1 MAELAA
7 LLGAIGTLLALLI
20 PALRRR
26 KDLDVEEMKLR
37 LTYLETEND
46 SLRAENEAYEKE
58 RYILRQLLNR
68 NGIELP

>member
-46 SLRAENEAYEKE
+46 SLRAENEGYEKE